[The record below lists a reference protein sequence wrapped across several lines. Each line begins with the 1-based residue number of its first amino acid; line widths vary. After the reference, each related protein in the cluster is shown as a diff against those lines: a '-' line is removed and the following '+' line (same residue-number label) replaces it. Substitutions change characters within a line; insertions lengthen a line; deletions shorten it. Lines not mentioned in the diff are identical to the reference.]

1 MVFHRSSDDKNR
13 GHVLLQPIPQTDS
26 LYSEWD
32 DSDSFEDTQIDTQYH
47 QYIFRKYVFI
57 IVCVVLAVIVAG
69 LVISYGEFP
78 IKFKEAY
85 EIVWDHIWNGPPPE
99 DQAYERMKD
108 YAVWSLRLPRVLVG
122 AIGGFGL
129 AVAGVVMQSTLKN
142 PMADSYTTGVSSGAA
157 FGATISIVAGT
168 SLVGSQFGLIVNA
181 FIFSLVPTAVIILI
195 SKFRKISPTSM
206 ILAGMA
212 VMYIFN
218 AMTAVLKLMADPEA
232 LASLYRWQVG
242 SLNNML
248 WEDVPAMFF
257 TTLIGTIAIMLLS
270 NKINLLSAGDDSARS
285 LGVDAQ
291 KLRVICLV
299 IVSLI
304 TASIVSFTGTIGF
317 IGLVSPHI
325 ARIFIGSDNRYLI
338 PGAGAFGALLL
349 IVSDIIGR
357 TVIAPS
363 VLEVGVVTAFIGG
376 PMFLYL
382 IIRQK
387 KEAWRWRS
395 VSRTCASAMG
405 ASRSSMTSIWS
416 SIPPVSCA
424 SSDRT
429 A

>member
-1 MVFHRSSDDKNR
+1 MAISRTNQFRASGN
-13 GHVLLQPIPQTDS
+13 GHIVLEPIEQTDA
-26 LYSEWD
+26 LYAEWD
-32 DSDSFEDTQIDTQYH
+32 DSESAEDKQIDVQYH
-47 QYIFRKYVFI
+47 SYILRKFIFI
-57 IVCVVLAVIVAG
+57 IVCTILAVVVAG

-85 EIVWDHIWNGPPPE
+85 EIVWNHILNGAPPE
-99 DQAYERMKD
+99 SEAYEKMKD
-108 YAVWSLRLPRVLVG
+108 YAVWDLRLPRVLVG
-122 AIGGFGL
+122 FIGGFGL

-168 SLVGSQFGLIVNA
+168 SLIGSQFGLIVNA

-195 SKFRKISPTSM
+195 SRFRKISPTSM

-232 LASLYRWQVG
+232 LSSLYRWQVG

-248 WEDVPAMFF
+248 WDDVPAMFF
-257 TTLIGTIAIMLLS
+257 VTLIGTIIIMLLS
-270 NKINLLSAGDDSARS
+270 NKINVLSSGDESARS
-285 LGVDAQ
+285 LGIDAQ
-291 KLRVICLV
+291 KLRVICLIV
-299 IVSLI
+299 VSLI

-317 IGLVSPHI
+317 VGLVSPHI
-325 ARIFIGSDNRYLI
+325 ARIFVGSDNRYLI
-338 PGAGAFGALLL
+338 PAAGVFGALLL
-349 IVSDIIGR
+349 VVSDIIGR
-357 TVIAPS
+357 TIIAPS

-387 KEAWRWRS
+387 KEAW
-395 VSRTCASAMG
+395 
-405 ASRSSMTSIWS
+405 
-416 SIPPVSCA
+416 
-424 SSDRT
+424 
-429 A
+429 